1 MWRLRNTLVLVYSYQ
16 RFISDDIEHI
26 ESFENHYKFKDRR
39 RKLRLVL
46 DCRFFSTDFIP
57 EKNQIMEDEVGSV
70 MNSLS
75 EKTVNKKFGFGK
87 PGIFLKF
94 LEFLTCQDLDIF
106 LHISTYLGIRGIFRL
121 VLTFSDVF

>member
-1 MWRLRNTLVLVYSYQ
+1 MHLGSYNRVVKCGDSETPWFQFNSYQ
-16 RFISDDIEHI
+16 WFISDDIEHI
-26 ESFENHYKFKDRR
+26 KSFENHYEFKDRR

-75 EKTVNKKFGFGK
+75 EKTVNKKNYFS
-87 PGIFLKF
+87 LN
-94 LEFLTCQDLDIF
+94 
-106 LHISTYLGIRGIFRL
+106 
-121 VLTFSDVF
+121 VTFSTPLEIVCDRLWPNETLR